1 MRTIKKNPNDIQ
13 IKQAK
18 TRRFGSTEKSKSRED
33 KEIQDKKSKKV
44 PADKDEGAAD
54 ESPFDA
60 KSNNMHLKR

>member
-1 MRTIKKNPNDIQ
+1 MGTVKKNPNDVQ

-18 TRRFGSTEKSKSRED
+18 TTRIGSIEKSKSREE
-33 KEIQDKKSKKV
+33 KEIQYKKSKRV

-60 KSNNMHLKR
+60 KSNSMHMKR

>member
-1 MRTIKKNPNDIQ
+1 METVKKNPNDVQ

-18 TRRFGSTEKSKSRED
+18 TTRIGSIEKSKSREE
-33 KEIQDKKSKKV
+33 KEIQYKKSKRV

-60 KSNNMHLKR
+60 KSNSMHMKR